1 MQRTL
6 CSCGSG
12 KVFARCHGDPANEFA
27 RTQALAEARQVALL
41 FPSVRL
47 RSPAALG
54 LAERLAAGLG
64 EDEEI
69 DEEALESAAIE
80 VSEARRVVDE
90 WVAAYPDRWSSLCH
104 AAADIGAAERELVKG
119 ALAVAVHER
128 LSTPRATLAAL
139 ELAEL
144 SPLPS
149 LAYVLPPMLVW
160 SYDEA
165 RVAAATL
172 PDLIDEVAAALHRVE
187 HVDRVHRLAG
197 LVARELPFRGFPR
210 ATDALGQATASVGED
225 IGAARE
231 VATWCL
237 VAYARELAVS
247 YSTSRN

>member
-27 RTQALAEARQVALL
+27 RVQALAEARQIALL

-47 RSPAALG
+47 RSPAALE
-54 LAERLAAGLG
+54 LAQRLAAGLG
-64 EDEEI
+64 EEEEI

-80 VSEARRVVDE
+80 GSEARRVVDE
-90 WVAAYPDRWSSLCH
+90 WAATYPDRWSSLCH
-104 AAADIGAAERELVKG
+104 AAADVHAAERELVKG

-128 LSTPRATLAAL
+128 LPTPRAMLL
-139 ELAEL
+139 ELEL
-144 SPLPS
+144 GEPSPLPA
-149 LAYVLPPMLVW
+149 LAFVLPPMLVW

-172 PDLIDEVAAALHRVE
+172 PDRIDEVAGALHRVD
-187 HVDRVHRLAG
+187 HVERVRTLAG
-197 LVARELPFRGFPR
+197 FVARELPLRGFPCV
-210 ATDALGQATASVGED
+210 TDALGQACGSVRED
-225 IGAARE
+225 VDAARE

-237 VAYARELAVS
+237 VAYARELGATYV
-247 YSTSRN
+247 TSRN